1 MPADIPL
8 STIPTARQIP
18 RWSELREVVAVPGA
32 PSRPDR
38 AAAAA
43 VRSLSPTCV
52 MAATRTTPRSVFDYV
67 DGAAEEEITA
77 ARNVAAYRRVVFRP
91 DALRSVAEPDTS
103 VEVLGRRIP
112 MPLMFGPTGYTRM
125 MHHHGEAAVARVAEH
140 FGVPYALSTVGSTSI
155 EDVRS
160 AAPAADLWFQVYYT
174 SDEKLN
180 AELLARAE
188 EQGYSTLVLTVDT
201 SVSGMRLRDVVN
213 GLTIP
218 PTLTATTVLNMS
230 RFPGWWF
237 NKLTTPAIG
246 FASLDAVEG
255 NPTPG
260 AVASMLFDPGPG
272 LHVPGLAAPSAGR
285 ARSWSRA
292 STTLGSAREVMER
305 GADGVVVSN
314 HGGRQLDRTAATLD
328 VLPAIR
334 AAVGQQATVLIDGG
348 IRHGQDIVAARA
360 LGADAVMIGRAY
372 LYGLMAGGQD
382 GVLRAYEILAE
393 EYQRGHAAARRP
405 AQRGPRPSGTSG
417 SPAAARAP
425 PGRLDDQE
433 RSRGPGL
440 RWPVVA
446 GADGGRPRQLPPAV
460 QEGAHGHDPS
470 ARRSTRIRRRSVPD
484 QAPRRPGGAGHA
496 RAAGE
501 LPAGHRP
508 RDHRRGRRAWRAAN
522 SSSTPTSPRRSDW
535 SSCGRPSSGSPPSTS

>member
-8 STIPTARQIP
+8 SPISTARQVP
-18 RWSELREVVAVPGA
+18 RWSELREVVQFRKPQPG
-32 PSRPDR
+32 R
-38 AAAAA
+38 AA
-43 VRSLSPTCV
+43 RRLSRALTIADLRK
-52 MAATRTTPRSVFDYV
+52 AATRTTPRSVFDYV

-77 ARNVAAYRRVVFRP
+77 ARNIAAYRRVVFRP
-91 DALRSVAEPDTS
+91 DALRSVADPDTS

-112 MPLMFGPTGYTRM
+112 LPLMFGPTGYTRM

-160 AAPAADLWFQVYYT
+160 AAPAGDLWFQVYYT

-180 AELLARAE
+180 AQLLARAE
-188 EQGYSTLVLTVDT
+188 EQGYSTIVLTVDT

-237 NKLTTPAIG
+237 HKLTTGGIG

-260 AVASMLFDPGPG
+260 AVASMLFDPGLDFTSLDWLRRRWKGPILVKG
-272 LHVPGLAAPSAGR
+272 I
-285 ARSWSRA
+285 
-292 STTLGSAREVMER
+292 TTLGSAREVMER

-360 LGADAVMIGRAY
+360 LGADAVMLGRAY

-382 GVLRAYEILAE
+382 GVVRTYEILAE
-393 EYQRGHAAARRP
+393 EYQRGMQLLGVRRSEDLSE
-405 AQRGPRPSGTSG
+405 RHVGFD
-417 SPAAARAP
+417 P
-425 PGRLDDQE
+425 PG
-433 RSRGPGL
+433 
-440 RWPVVA
+440 A
-446 GADGGRPRQLPPAV
+446 GAPA
-460 QEGAHGHDPS
+460 
-470 ARRSTRIRRRSVPD
+470 
-484 QAPRRPGGAGHA
+484 
-496 RAAGE
+496 
-501 LPAGHRP
+501 
-508 RDHRRGRRAWRAAN
+508 
-522 SSSTPTSPRRSDW
+522 
-535 SSCGRPSSGSPPSTS
+535 

>member
-8 STIPTARQIP
+8 SPISTARQIP
-18 RWSELREVVAVPGA
+18 RWSELREVVQFRGPQAGRTA
-32 PSRPDR
+32 RRLNR
-38 AAAAA
+38 ALTIADL
-43 VRSLSPTCV
+43 RK
-52 MAATRTTPRSVFDYV
+52 AATRTTPRSVFDYV

-77 ARNVAAYRRVVFRP
+77 ARNIAAYRRVVFRP
-91 DALRSVAEPDTS
+91 DALRSVADPDTS

-112 MPLMFGPTGYTRM
+112 LPLMFGPTGYTRM

-160 AAPAADLWFQVYYT
+160 AAPAGDLWFQVYYT

-180 AELLARAE
+180 AQLLARAE
-188 EQGYSTLVLTVDT
+188 EQGYSTIVLTVDT

-237 NKLTTPAIG
+237 HKLTTGGIG

-260 AVASMLFDPGPG
+260 AVASMLFDPGLDFTSLDLLRRRWKGPILVKG
-272 LHVPGLAAPSAGR
+272 I
-285 ARSWSRA
+285 
-292 STTLGSAREVMER
+292 TTLGSAREVMER

-360 LGADAVMIGRAY
+360 LGADAVMLGRAY

-382 GVLRAYEILAE
+382 GVVRTYEILAE
-393 EYQRGHAAARRP
+393 EYQRGMQLLGVRRSEDLSE
-405 AQRGPRPSGTSG
+405 RHVGFD
-417 SPAAARAP
+417 P
-425 PGRLDDQE
+425 PG
-433 RSRGPGL
+433 
-440 RWPVVA
+440 A
-446 GADGGRPRQLPPAV
+446 GAPA
-460 QEGAHGHDPS
+460 
-470 ARRSTRIRRRSVPD
+470 
-484 QAPRRPGGAGHA
+484 
-496 RAAGE
+496 
-501 LPAGHRP
+501 
-508 RDHRRGRRAWRAAN
+508 
-522 SSSTPTSPRRSDW
+522 
-535 SSCGRPSSGSPPSTS
+535 

>member
-8 STIPTARQIP
+8 SPISTARQVP
-18 RWSELREVVAVPGA
+18 RWSELREVVQFRKPQPG
-32 PSRPDR
+32 R
-38 AAAAA
+38 AA
-43 VRSLSPTCV
+43 RRLSRALTIADLRK
-52 MAATRTTPRSVFDYV
+52 AATRTTPRSVFDYV

-77 ARNVAAYRRVVFRP
+77 ARNIAAYRRVVFRP
-91 DALRSVAEPDTS
+91 DALRSVADPDTS

-112 MPLMFGPTGYTRM
+112 LPLMFGPTGYTRM

-160 AAPAADLWFQVYYT
+160 AAPAGDLWFQVYYT

-180 AELLARAE
+180 AQLLARAE
-188 EQGYSTLVLTVDT
+188 EQGYSTIVLTVDT

-237 NKLTTPAIG
+237 HKLTTGGIG

-260 AVASMLFDPGPG
+260 AVASMLFDPGLDFTSLDWLRRRWKGPILVKG
-272 LHVPGLAAPSAGR
+272 I
-285 ARSWSRA
+285 
-292 STTLGSAREVMER
+292 TTEGSAREVMER

-360 LGADAVMIGRAY
+360 LGADAVMLGRAY

-382 GVLRAYEILAE
+382 GVVRTYEILAE
-393 EYQRGHAAARRP
+393 EYQRGMQLLGVRRSEDLSE
-405 AQRGPRPSGTSG
+405 RHVGFD
-417 SPAAARAP
+417 P
-425 PGRLDDQE
+425 PG
-433 RSRGPGL
+433 
-440 RWPVVA
+440 A
-446 GADGGRPRQLPPAV
+446 GAPA
-460 QEGAHGHDPS
+460 
-470 ARRSTRIRRRSVPD
+470 
-484 QAPRRPGGAGHA
+484 
-496 RAAGE
+496 
-501 LPAGHRP
+501 
-508 RDHRRGRRAWRAAN
+508 
-522 SSSTPTSPRRSDW
+522 
-535 SSCGRPSSGSPPSTS
+535 

>member
-8 STIPTARQIP
+8 SPISTARQIP
-18 RWSELREVVAVPGA
+18 RWSELREVVQFRKPQPGRTA
-32 PSRPDR
+32 RRLSRALTIADLR
-38 AAAAA
+38 
-43 VRSLSPTCV
+43 T
-52 MAATRTTPRSVFDYV
+52 AATRTTPRSVFDYV

-77 ARNVAAYRRVVFRP
+77 ARNIAAYRRVVFRP
-91 DALRSVAEPDTS
+91 DALRSVADPDTS

-112 MPLMFGPTGYTRM
+112 LPLIFGPTGYTRM

-160 AAPAADLWFQVYYT
+160 AAPAGDLWFQVYYT

-180 AELLARAE
+180 AQLLARAE
-188 EQGYSTLVLTVDT
+188 EQGYSTIVLTVDT

-237 NKLTTPAIG
+237 HKLTTGGIG

-260 AVASMLFDPGPG
+260 AVASMLFDPGLDFTSLDWLRRRWKGPILVKG
-272 LHVPGLAAPSAGR
+272 I
-285 ARSWSRA
+285 
-292 STTLGSAREVMER
+292 TTVGSAREVMER

-360 LGADAVMIGRAY
+360 LGADAVMLGRAY

-382 GVLRAYEILAE
+382 GVVRTYEILAE
-393 EYQRGHAAARRP
+393 EYQRGMQLLGVRRSEDLSE
-405 AQRGPRPSGTSG
+405 RHVGFD
-417 SPAAARAP
+417 P
-425 PGRLDDQE
+425 PG
-433 RSRGPGL
+433 
-440 RWPVVA
+440 A
-446 GADGGRPRQLPPAV
+446 GAPA
-460 QEGAHGHDPS
+460 
-470 ARRSTRIRRRSVPD
+470 
-484 QAPRRPGGAGHA
+484 
-496 RAAGE
+496 
-501 LPAGHRP
+501 
-508 RDHRRGRRAWRAAN
+508 
-522 SSSTPTSPRRSDW
+522 
-535 SSCGRPSSGSPPSTS
+535 